1 MRVSLERAEGT
12 RRMCRKVGMM
22 RPAGVRARAVRRSQ
36 RPGSEGI
43 WSLFITALPA
53 HSTIFPLMSTLQMPG
68 TVLRLCG
75 IRGVALAAWLE
86 GGEVALRDESCPRCL
101 YYCVRH
107 ACDL

>member
-43 WSLFITALPA
+43 WSLFITALQSP
-53 HSTIFPLMSTLQMPG
+53 
-68 TVLRLCG
+68 
-75 IRGVALAAWLE
+75 
-86 GGEVALRDESCPRCL
+86 SCPFH
-101 YYCVRH
+101 YFSFNEHPSDAWHCVASVWYQRRGSRGM
-107 ACDL
+107 ARGGRGGTP